1 MEHMRLSTLKPRLA
15 TTSLSRTP
23 VLQTNA
29 GTVERQRGRA
39 WMATR
44 ERVAQRHD
52 YRCAECGAVW
62 VSNRDH
68 LDHIVELADGGTNA
82 DSNLQPLCDVPCHK
96 AKTNARKKARARA
109 S

>member
-1 MEHMRLSTLKPRLA
+1 MSLATLKPRLKVS
-15 TTSLSRTP
+15 SLARTP
-23 VLQTNA
+23 MLQAKA

-44 ERVAQRHD
+44 QRVAQRHA
-52 YRCAECGAVW
+52 YRCAKCGAVW

-68 LDHIVELADGGTNA
+68 IDHIVELADGGTND

-96 AKTNARKKARARA
+96 AKTEAQAKGRARA

>member
-1 MEHMRLSTLKPRLA
+1 MSLQTLKPRLA
-15 TTSLSRTP
+15 AAALNRTP
-23 VLQTNA
+23 TLQTKA
-29 GTVERQRGRA
+29 GTVQRQRGRA

-44 ERVAQRHD
+44 ERVAERHGC
-52 YRCAECGAVW
+52 RCAQCGAVW

-68 LDHIVELADGGTNA
+68 IDHIVELADGGSNA

-96 AKTNARKKARARA
+96 AKTDARTKARARA

>member
-1 MEHMRLSTLKPRLA
+1 MTLATLKPRLSVA
-15 TTSLSRTP
+15 SLARTP
-23 VLQTNA
+23 VLQTKA

-44 ERVAQRHD
+44 ERVAKRHD

-68 LDHIVELADGGTNA
+68 IDHIVELTDGGTND

-96 AKTNARKKARARA
+96 AKTEAQAKGRARA